1 MAAITPTAQ
10 INIDQTC
17 SGFRLLLLET
27 AIRPG
32 YEAPLQTAS
41 NLPQSL
47 ISPLHRQLI
56 SLCLHNPYW
65 NDFRILAYFSKH
77 DVEINMEQ
85 LQLLKQECG
94 LDNRETICNTLLR
107 LSLQGGLKLNSRQL
121 GFIERTKPEF
131 RDRDLKASQPG
142 DLMVYECLL
151 GRGIGRLGRIY
162 AHVFVDIFTGYA
174 FACLS
179 QSRTVSTGVNFL
191 LNQVF
196 PLYYAHN
203 YPIQTVLHSSRIAQ
217 ELNDAEAIDTI
228 SQSGLEWLPTRRK
241 FGSIEKFEK
250 SPCLEQFLAVSGDDP
265 ESSSVLDPI
274 FRQCLTRYNAANRL
288 LARKDLLAN

>member
-1 MAAITPTAQ
+1 MAVITPAFQ
-10 INIDQTC
+10 IDIEQTC
-17 SGFRLLLLET
+17 SGFRFLLLET
-27 AIRPG
+27 ATHPKRENP
-32 YEAPLQTAS
+32 QRS
-41 NLPQSL
+41 DSKLPQSL

-77 DVEINMEQ
+77 DVEMNMER

-107 LSLQGGLKLNSRQL
+107 LSFQGGLKLNSRQL

-142 DLMVYECLL
+142 DILVYECLL

-162 AHVFVDIFTGYA
+162 AHVFVDVFTGYA
-174 FACLS
+174 FAGLS
-179 QSRTVSTGVNFL
+179 PYRTVGTGVNFL
-191 LNQVF
+191 LQQVL

-203 YPIQTVLHSSRIAQ
+203 HLIQTVLHSSRIPQ
-217 ELNDAEAIDTI
+217 ELNDAESMDTI
-228 SQSGLEWLPTRRK
+228 SRSSLEWLPTRRK
-241 FGSIEKFEK
+241 FGSIERFEK
-250 SPCLEQFLAVSGDDP
+250 SSCLDQFLTAAGS
-265 ESSSVLDPI
+265 ESESLTTIEPI
-274 FRQCLTRYNAANRL
+274 FRQCMTRYNAANRL
-288 LARKDLLAN
+288 LAKRDLLQD